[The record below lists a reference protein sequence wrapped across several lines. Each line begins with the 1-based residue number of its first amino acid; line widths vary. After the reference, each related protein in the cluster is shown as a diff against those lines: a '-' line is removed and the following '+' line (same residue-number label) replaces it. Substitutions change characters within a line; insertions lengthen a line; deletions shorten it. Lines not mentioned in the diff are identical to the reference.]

1 MSYITQEQ
9 VKYIIKKEHRKL
21 NEVCK
26 RWLSLIPQYHESASQ
41 STRYQIWLTFYLFS
55 NKLHLRLG
63 AVALKGLGILF
74 MT

>member
-26 RWLSLIPQYHESASQ
+26 RWLSLIPQYHKSASQ
-41 STRYQIWLTFYLFS
+41 STRYQIWLKFYLFS
-55 NKLHLRLG
+55 NKLHLKLG